1 MKLSKKTTSMWS
13 KKRIGIDGTPLWLPL
28 ITHLTDTKNVI
39 SWLYENWLSD
49 GQRQILKRSTPYGT
63 YSHSEQDIEKL
74 ISFVG
79 FFHDIGKATPAFQ
92 KKTVS
97 SRDEYIDKNIME
109 RLMESGFSEINKKEL
124 SNSRDSPHGTAGE
137 ALLEYWEVPVS
148 VGAIIGGHHGLPLS
162 ETPSGQISRYTDNY
176 FQSETHPEIAA
187 SWKQTQREI
196 LDYGLELVGYSSVK
210 EIPDVSQPQA
220 VILEG
225 LLIMADWL
233 ASSERLTNASEK
245 ELFPLVSLDTSY
257 DEIDT
262 DSRFDRAIGN
272 WNLSDKWIPQKI
284 SSQDNPYK
292 SRWGFEARPVQ
303 TAVTHA
309 IAKTD
314 DPGIIII
321 EAPTGVGKT
330 EIALIA
336 AEQLATIR
344 GEDGV
349 FIGLPTQA
357 TANAMFD
364 RVDDWLEKVAKS
376 QDERLSIK
384 LMHGKA
390 RFNRHYQKIPDATNV
405 EVPNTKAPSVT
416 VNGWFSGKKSILTK
430 FSVGTIDN
438 LLLMGLK
445 QKHLFLKHLG
455 LSGKI
460 VIIDEAHAIDIFMS
474 QYLHVVI
481 SWLGAYHVP
490 IVVLSAT
497 LPNENRNSLIEAY
510 LKGKYGS
517 SHPKGFKAPDRW
529 QSTEAYPLLSILDGK
544 ELRQVTKFE
553 GHSDQKP
560 YTLQIQKINP
570 TDEKLIQMV
579 LTQISEGGIAG
590 IIVNTVKRAQALA
603 RLIPKGADMM
613 IVHAAFLSPARE
625 AQEEKLQ
632 RTTGKNAHRPK
643 KMIVIGT
650 QVLEQSLDID
660 FDILY
665 TDIAPMDLIIQRA
678 GRLHRHHIKRPK
690 ALQTPQVFIM
700 GINGPGDYGKANEL
714 IYQRYLLMKTDYFLG
729 DKINIPQDVSK
740 LVQAVYSKTNDNEI
754 SGMIGINES
763 LTGFKTYLKTE
774 AAKAEAYQVTPPDYF
789 GDLHGW
795 LNQAQ
800 NDVDKNEQ
808 LAKAAVRDI
817 KQTVEVIMIQHT
829 NKGDFLIPVNPD
841 EQPQSIQT
849 VSSKTIA
856 KQLIRIPSSITPKV
870 NRVIDVLAVQ
880 THRYYPDWRNDVWL
894 KGALVLRLDNNLSA
908 SLEGW
913 RLHYSTKFG
922 LSYSKEG
929 DYEN

>member
-1 MKLSKKTTSMWS
+1 MNTS
-13 KKRIGIDGTPLWLPL
+13 
-28 ITHLTDTKNVI
+28 
-39 SWLYENWLSD
+39 
-49 GQRQILKRSTPYGT
+49 
-63 YSHSEQDIEKL
+63 
-74 ISFVG
+74 
-79 FFHDIGKATPAFQ
+79 
-92 KKTVS
+92 
-97 SRDEYIDKNIME
+97 
-109 RLMESGFSEINKKEL
+109 
-124 SNSRDSPHGTAGE
+124 
-137 ALLEYWEVPVS
+137 
-148 VGAIIGGHHGLPLS
+148 
-162 ETPSGQISRYTDNY
+162 
-176 FQSETHPEIAA
+176 
-187 SWKQTQREI
+187 
-196 LDYGLELVGYSSVK
+196 DY
-210 EIPDVSQPQA
+210 
-220 VILEG
+220 
-225 LLIMADWL
+225 
-233 ASSERLTNASEK
+233 
-245 ELFPLVSLDTSY
+245 
-257 DEIDT
+257 
-262 DSRFDRAIGN
+262 
-272 WNLSDKWIPQKI
+272 
-284 SSQDNPYK
+284 
-292 SRWGFEARPVQ
+292 
-303 TAVTHA
+303 
-309 IAKTD
+309 
-314 DPGIIII
+314 
-321 EAPTGVGKT
+321 
-330 EIALIA
+330 
-336 AEQLATIR
+336 
-344 GEDGV
+344 
-349 FIGLPTQA
+349 
-357 TANAMFD
+357 
-364 RVDDWLEKVAKS
+364 
-376 QDERLSIK
+376 
-384 LMHGKA
+384 
-390 RFNRHYQKIPDATNV
+390 
-405 EVPNTKAPSVT
+405 
-416 VNGWFSGKKSILTK
+416 
-430 FSVGTIDN
+430 
-438 LLLMGLK
+438 LLL
-445 QKHLFLKHLG
+445 
-455 LSGKI
+455 
-460 VIIDEAHAIDIFMS
+460 
-474 QYLHVVI
+474 
-481 SWLGAYHVP
+481 
-490 IVVLSAT
+490 T
-497 LPNENRNSLIEAY
+497 
-510 LKGKYGS
+510 
-517 SHPKGFKAPDRW
+517 
-529 QSTEAYPLLSILDGK
+529 
-544 ELRQVTKFE
+544 
-553 GHSDQKP
+553 
-560 YTLQIQKINP
+560 
-570 TDEKLIQMV
+570 
-579 LTQISEGGIAG
+579 ISEGGIAG

-603 RLIPKGADMM
+603 RLIPKGVDMM

>member
-1 MKLSKKTTSMWS
+1 
-13 KKRIGIDGTPLWLPL
+13 
-28 ITHLTDTKNVI
+28 
-39 SWLYENWLSD
+39 
-49 GQRQILKRSTPYGT
+49 
-63 YSHSEQDIEKL
+63 
-74 ISFVG
+74 
-79 FFHDIGKATPAFQ
+79 
-92 KKTVS
+92 
-97 SRDEYIDKNIME
+97 
-109 RLMESGFSEINKKEL
+109 
-124 SNSRDSPHGTAGE
+124 
-137 ALLEYWEVPVS
+137 
-148 VGAIIGGHHGLPLS
+148 
-162 ETPSGQISRYTDNY
+162 
-176 FQSETHPEIAA
+176 
-187 SWKQTQREI
+187 
-196 LDYGLELVGYSSVK
+196 
-210 EIPDVSQPQA
+210 
-220 VILEG
+220 
-225 LLIMADWL
+225 
-233 ASSERLTNASEK
+233 
-245 ELFPLVSLDTSY
+245 
-257 DEIDT
+257 
-262 DSRFDRAIGN
+262 
-272 WNLSDKWIPQKI
+272 
-284 SSQDNPYK
+284 
-292 SRWGFEARPVQ
+292 
-303 TAVTHA
+303 
-309 IAKTD
+309 
-314 DPGIIII
+314 
-321 EAPTGVGKT
+321 
-330 EIALIA
+330 
-336 AEQLATIR
+336 
-344 GEDGV
+344 
-349 FIGLPTQA
+349 
-357 TANAMFD
+357 
-364 RVDDWLEKVAKS
+364 
-376 QDERLSIK
+376 
-384 LMHGKA
+384 
-390 RFNRHYQKIPDATNV
+390 
-405 EVPNTKAPSVT
+405 
-416 VNGWFSGKKSILTK
+416 
-430 FSVGTIDN
+430 
-438 LLLMGLK
+438 
-445 QKHLFLKHLG
+445 
-455 LSGKI
+455 
-460 VIIDEAHAIDIFMS
+460 
-474 QYLHVVI
+474 
-481 SWLGAYHVP
+481 
-490 IVVLSAT
+490 
-497 LPNENRNSLIEAY
+497 
-510 LKGKYGS
+510 
-517 SHPKGFKAPDRW
+517 
-529 QSTEAYPLLSILDGK
+529 
-544 ELRQVTKFE
+544 
-553 GHSDQKP
+553 
-560 YTLQIQKINP
+560 
-570 TDEKLIQMV
+570 MV

-603 RLIPKGADMM
+603 RLIPKGVDMM